1 MHEALTEGG
10 LIRKL
15 WIGEANIYRNH
26 LLRLD
31 RDSRHSRF
39 GGAVSDE
46 FIENYVTTA
55 FGRTLDRKS
64 TRLNSSHTDI
74 SRMPSSA

>member
-31 RDSRHSRF
+31 RDSQ
-39 GGAVSDE
+39 
-46 FIENYVTTA
+46 I
-55 FGRTLDRKS
+55 GRA
-64 TRLNSSHTDI
+64 HV
-74 SRMPSSA
+74 